1 MILNDVTIS
10 TFYGL
15 NTKIKDTK
23 TLKKGVSPDSK
34 NWITHSD
41 HIELRR
47 GYARLGDT
55 NVDGNGKVT
64 GLGIGIKYDGTE
76 IPFYSHG
83 RKLKYYDTTTSD
95 NIEIGTNTLPV
106 GADGDDVWI
115 EPYQALAGSFV
126 YLGSVNSS
134 IYKIPVANPASAVDQ
149 SVNNMR
155 FGVFHIG
162 QNRAFAG
169 QRNGVDIGSQD
180 ATGLYLS
187 FIDKDELSDF
197 SFIANE
203 IEGSGDDTT
212 KTFSGTLDSISGKKT
227 LMYPLIGAAIQ
238 AGTSISGITKATAA
252 VITSTG
258 HGLSVDDHIVILG
271 VSGMTEINGVLA
283 SVISVENVNTLTVN
297 IDSGTFSSWTSGG
310 SIYKTERFK
319 DDRDGNLV
327 SNLGGTGTVNY
338 GTGAW
343 STTFNTAPITLSNG
357 IISNYYYEDSTNEGI
372 LDFNSGFANGQ
383 AKNLRQDDGGGNL
396 QAIFN
401 INTIEYCFH
410 LLKTWQFTATLDDTN
425 STNLPYRNV
434 GLPFHRSAFQ
444 VPDGIIFADLSRSNE
459 PKFRKMQVQT
469 GTDITTIEPK
479 SISDALDLSGHAFD
493 YCVAFRWGD
502 YEIFCVQEKL
512 NEVANEFNTV
522 MYIRNVISGA
532 WDRLDYYASC
542 LAEYGGSLLGGDSI
556 SNNVYTLFSGFDD
569 DGELIPNYWLS
580 SDLNLDTDH
589 LKNCRRMVFSGL
601 IQRDQDIEISLSYDG
616 ADFVKV
622 QTIEGDGDYVS
633 TGQKVSIGSTTIGS
647 KVIGGGGSTEASPFE
662 IDFPIN
668 SDRFIDVQ
676 VKIEAIGIGFVQV
689 NEFTFKDPRDKGI
702 KNLPTRTT

>member
-1 MILNDVTIS
+1 MIINDYTVS

-15 NTKIKDTK
+15 NTFIKDTK
-23 TLKKGVSPDSK
+23 TLKAGVSPDSK
-34 NWITHSD
+34 NWLTYKD

-47 GYARLGDT
+47 GYARLGTT

-83 RKLKYYDTTTSD
+83 RKLKYYDVDTTD

-106 GADGDDVWI
+106 GADGDNVWI
-115 EPYQALAGSFV
+115 RPYQALAGSFV

-149 SVNNMR
+149 LGASYR

-162 QNRAFAG
+162 QNRSFAG
-169 QRNGVDIGSQD
+169 QRQGDTAGNEDK
-180 ATGLYLS
+180 TGLYLS
-187 FIDKDELSDF
+187 YIDKDELSDF
-197 SFIANE
+197 TTVSAE
-203 IEGSGDDTT
+203 AYGTGDGTT
-212 KTFSGTLDSISGKKT
+212 KTFASSLAARTGKRT
-227 LMYPLIGAAIQ
+227 VMY
-238 AGTSISGITKATAA
+238 
-252 VITSTG
+252 
-258 HGLSVDDHIVILG
+258 
-271 VSGMTEINGVLA
+271 
-283 SVISVENVNTLTVN
+283 ISVT
-297 IDSGTFSSWTSGG
+297 DGTET
-310 SIYKTERFK
+310 FK
-319 DDRDGNLV
+319 DDRNGLMV
-327 SNLGGTGTVNY
+327 GNLGGTGTVNY
-338 GTGAW
+338 ATGAV
-343 STTFNTAPITLSNG
+343 SVTFVTAPTNSQAITTT
-357 IISNYYYEDSTNEGI
+357 YYWEDSTATGI
-372 LDFNSGFANGQ
+372 LDYTGGLNGQ
-383 AKNLRQDDGGGNL
+383 GKSFRQDDGGGNL

-410 LLKTWQFTATLDDTN
+410 LLKTWQFTATLDDTQ

-444 VPDGIIFADLSRSNE
+444 VPDGIIFADLSRPNE

-569 DGELIPNYWLS
+569 DGELIPNYWTS

-589 LKNCRRMVFSGL
+589 LKSCRRMVFSGL
-601 IQRDQDIEISLSYDG
+601 IQRDQDIKISLSYDG
-616 ADFVKV
+616 ADFVEVK
-622 QTIEGDGDYVS
+622 TILGDGSYVS

-647 KVIGGGGSTEASPFE
+647 KVIGGGGSTEASPWE

-676 VKIEAIGIGFVQV
+676 VKIEAVGIGFVQV
-689 NEFTFKDPRDKGI
+689 NEFTFKDIRSKGR